1 MSAYA
6 RIKRALDAALSLLL
20 MAALSPVFLL
30 VALAVKLTSKG
41 PVLFLQKRVGR
52 GGRLFTILKFRTMRL
67 DTPRDTAT
75 HLLND
80 PERFIT
86 PIGAFL
92 RKSSLDELPQLWNVL
107 RGDMSLIGPRPALY
121 NQYDLIEAREIAGV
135 NAVRPG
141 LTGWAQINGRDELPI
156 PVKVRYDEE
165 YVKNF
170 GFRMDV
176 RCFFGSIACVLNG
189 AGVREGRAGG
199 KKSA

>member
-107 RGDMSLIGPRPALY
+107 RGEMSLIGPRPALY

>member
-107 RGDMSLIGPRPALY
+107 RGDMSLIGPRPALF
-121 NQYDLIEAREIAGV
+121 NQYDLIEAREEAGV

>member
-6 RIKRALDAALSLLL
+6 AVKRALDAALSLLA

-30 VALAVKLTSKG
+30 AALAVKTTSPG

-52 GGRLFTILKFRTMRL
+52 GGRLFTILKFRTMRT

-75 HLLND
+75 HLLSD
-80 PERFIT
+80 PGRFIT

-92 RKSSLDELPQLWNVL
+92 RKSSLDELPQLVNVL
-107 RGDMSLIGPRPALY
+107 RGDMSLIGPRPALF
-121 NQYDLIEAREIAGV
+121 NQYDLIEAREEAGV

-156 PVKVRYDEE
+156 PVKVRYDRE
-165 YVKNF
+165 YVENF

-176 RCFFGSIACVLNG
+176 KCFFGSIACVLRG
-189 AGVREGRAGG
+189 AGVREGRSGG

>member
-176 RCFFGSIACVLNG
+176 RCFFGSIACVLKG

-199 KKSA
+199 QRSA